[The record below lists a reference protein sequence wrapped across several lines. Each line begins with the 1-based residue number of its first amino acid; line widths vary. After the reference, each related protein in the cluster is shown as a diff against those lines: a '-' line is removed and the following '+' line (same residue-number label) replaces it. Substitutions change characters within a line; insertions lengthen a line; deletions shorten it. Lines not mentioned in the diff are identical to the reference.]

1 MKKLIIV
8 VLLLFA
14 SSAIFAQV
22 AVAPLTVS
30 VSKLT
35 TVAPFT
41 LSGKSNLVISGDS
54 ITGGTIGIQLN
65 NCSNITITN
74 CQFQGQT
81 LFAIYLL
88 GCSNITIKN
97 NYVANVGAGIYA
109 QLCTGGINV
118 SSNYMLNMK
127 GPLPH
132 ADFIQFSQVSGANN
146 LISHNNLEDLP
157 GQSNA
162 EDAINLYKCNGT
174 AASPITVSY
183 NFIRGGGP
191 STTGS
196 GITVAD
202 QGGSYE
208 LVTNN
213 TVINSGYI
221 GMQVAGGTYITMTNN
236 NIYSA
241 AFPYSH
247 LGLGY
252 GNYSGVASNNVTISN
267 NNICWMSALPS
278 DLKGRPAGT
287 TQVEFDKSY
296 QSTLTQPTG
305 WTTNVTVSPLPTTSP
320 LLTSSL
326 AVLQ

>member
-1 MKKLIIV
+1 MKKLFII

-22 AVAPLTVS
+22 SIAPVTVA
-30 VSKLT
+30 VSKAT
-35 TVAPFT
+35 TVAPFS
-41 LSGKSNLVISGDS
+41 LSGKSNLVISGDN
-54 ITGGTIGIQLN
+54 ITGGKIGIQLT

-97 NYVANVGAGIYA
+97 NYVANVGAGIYV

-132 ADFIQFSQVSGANN
+132 ADFIQFAASNGPGNLIANN
-146 LISHNNLEDLP
+146 CLEDIA
-157 GQSNA
+157 GQSNP
-162 EDAINLYKCNGT
+162 EDAINLYQCNGT
-174 AASPITVSY
+174 AASPITVTG

-196 GITVAD
+196 GITVGD

-208 LVTNN
+208 TITNN
-213 TVINSGYI
+213 TLVNTGYV
-221 GMQVAGGTYITMTNN
+221 GMQVAGGTYITMSNN
-236 NIYSA
+236 NIYSS

-247 LGLGY
+247 VGLGY
-252 GNYSGVASNNVTISN
+252 GNYSGAPSNNVTIAN
-267 NNICWMSALPS
+267 NKISWMSSLPG